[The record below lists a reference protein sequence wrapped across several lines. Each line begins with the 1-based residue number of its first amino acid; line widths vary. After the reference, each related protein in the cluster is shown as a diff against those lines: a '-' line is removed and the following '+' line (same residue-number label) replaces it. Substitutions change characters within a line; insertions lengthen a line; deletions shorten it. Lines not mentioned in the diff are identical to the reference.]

1 VKVTVPDRRDDAT
14 SGQLGQS
21 LLFCGKAS
29 GGLER
34 ASNQILEDH
43 SNRAPWAAT
52 RKSVCV
58 KSDQYPEDIVKCGHA
73 ARRQIET
80 ASG

>member
-1 VKVTVPDRRDDAT
+1 MKVTVPDRSDDAT

-34 ASNQILEDH
+34 ASNSDIRRPFESSAFGGD
-43 SNRAPWAAT
+43 AE
-52 RKSVCV
+52 KCVCQER
-58 KSDQYPEDIVKCGHA
+58 SI
-73 ARRQIET
+73 
-80 ASG
+80 S